1 MGNMA
6 QVINDVMGNQR
17 DAMMEG
23 FSALADSLR
32 GGGQGGGKGF
42 GTRNS
47 TIKVEPKMPWPEFG
61 DRHKDPQE
69 AEDFIRAF
77 ESICR
82 MANNGHG
89 MRPEEM
95 VYTIGNCLKGNRKL
109 LFDNI
114 MIDASDDGTM
124 ITNPQSVY
132 DKIRS
137 RLLQFTETMGEKQIR
152 VRAEWEELEK
162 TKSETLLDFEAR
174 WEKAHR
180 NIWVSSLVC

>member
-1 MGNMA
+1 M
-6 QVINDVMGNQR
+6 
-17 DAMMEG
+17 
-23 FSALADSLR
+23 
-32 GGGQGGGKGF
+32 
-42 GTRNS
+42 RNS

-69 AEDFIRAF
+69 AEDFIRSF

-82 MANNGHG
+82 MANNGNG

-114 MIDASDDGTM
+114 MIDASEDGTM
-124 ITNPQSVY
+124 ISDPQSVY
-132 DKIRS
+132 DKIRG

-162 TKSETLLDFEAR
+162 TKQETLLDFEAR
-174 WEKAHR
+174 WERAHR
-180 NIWVSSLVC
+180 NMCRAGLMRTCLLYTSPSPRDATLSRMPSSA